1 MTEPLVP
8 AVRDRICS
16 HMNDD
21 HADAVLLYAQVFGGC
36 PQAQRASMVDLDPE
50 GMTLQVALADQ
61 EVPVRIPF
69 DHLLENAEDAHQ
81 TLIAMVRQARQR

>member
-21 HADAVLLYAQVFGGC
+21 HADAVLLYAQVFGGY
-36 PQAQRASMVDLDPE
+36 PQAQQASMVDLDPE
-50 GMTLQVALADQ
+50 GMTLQVALVDQ

-69 DHLLENAEDAHQ
+69 DHVLENAEDAHQ